1 MIAEMGGKTPSLW
14 MPMRTWTRR
23 SYRVVHL
30 AFSYQGQKCWPAPRL
45 IVLEAI
51 YEKLV
56 CRIGEATA
64 GFLFGSPED
73 PKNFLGA
80 VIEPDARKKILEY
93 IEIGKQEGELLV
105 EEEALPQGGG
115 YGRRDRRLFRSPCY
129 FHGSSRP
136 EHRLQQDE
144 IFGPVLS
151 VITVKDIAEAI
162 EVANSTPY
170 ALTGGIFSRSPENIA
185 RVGGIPCGNLYIN
198 RGITGAVV
206 GRHPFGGFRMSGV
219 GSKSGSPEYL
229 LQFMVQRN
237 VVENTMRRGF
247 APAVERDR
255 PSD

>member
-1 MIAEMGGKTPSLW
+1 MDADADLDEA
-14 MPMRTWTRR
+14 
-23 SYRVVHL
+23 VVHIL
-30 AFSYQGQKCWPAPRL
+30 HSAFSYQGQKCSACSRL

-80 VIEPDARKKILEY
+80 VIEPDGTEKNPGVHRDRKARR
-93 IEIGKQEGELLV
+93 GTARR
-105 EEEALPQGGG
+105 EEALPQGGG
-115 YGRRDRRLFRSPCY
+115 YGRRDRRLFRTPCY
-129 FHGSSRP
+129 FHGDSSGTPSRTG
-136 EHRLQQDE
+136 Q

-170 ALTGGIFSRSPENIA
+170 ALTGGIFSRSPENVS
-185 RVGGIPCGNLYIN
+185 RVRREFRVGNLYIN